1 LIRIVTQSL
10 KILSVLVVGIVIVG
24 GSFAFF
30 DYWTGRQDDGSN
42 GEPVQITITDDD
54 DTGSVAEKLADADL
68 IRWTLYFESRMRL
81 AGDEIAPGTYTLRK
95 GMSTSDIIAQITVDE
110 DGNSNAPVQ
119 EADEE
124 GEGDDNALAA
134 TQELTFTFI
143 EGQRIEEFAVT
154 AEESGLPGGRQ
165 AFLDAAGNRDN
176 WAQWSFLSEIPD
188 DGSLEGYLFPDTYT
202 LSEGQT
208 ADDLIYKML
217 ANFDAKFTTSMR
229 SDAEAAGLAIRDV
242 VIIASIVER
251 EAAVSIERPTVA
263 AVYLNRVEAEMSLGA
278 DPVLQYNVGDQGDGN
293 WWPTLDTELIELG
306 KSQGFNA
313 YDEVGLPPYPISNP
327 GIASLQA
334 VIQPDDVTY
343 LYFVAKNDGSGEHVF
358 ADTLEEQEQNICEWN
373 PEYETCGGSG
383 SLIDPNA
390 VVWREDVAA

>member
-95 GMSTSDIIAQITVDE
+95 GMSTSDII
-110 DGNSNAPVQ
+110 VQ

-188 DGSLEGYLFPDTYT
+188 DGSPEGYLFPDTYT

-229 SDAEAAGLAIRDV
+229 SDAEAAGLTIRDV

-334 VIQPDDVTY
+334 VTQPDDVTY

-358 ADTLEEQEQNICEWN
+358 ADTLEEQEKNICEWN